1 MFLFRSKVIPLN
13 TVIDKEDSV
22 LMQLM
27 KTAIAK
33 KPVTKRML
41 KGMTKREIS
50 NLQYL
55 FNHSHNLT
63 FCRFEDLSKRLKLRL
78 QISTDSKLGMT
89 LEVI

>member
-13 TVIDKEDSV
+13 TEISKEDSV

-33 KPVTKRML
+33 RPVTKKML
-41 KGMTKREIS
+41 KGMTECEID
-50 NLQYL
+50 NLQYV
-55 FNHSHNLT
+55 FKYSHSIT